1 MMYAISSGAGNT
13 NPVGGAAAIAGSSTS
28 TTGSSAPNRSR
39 NSAVLT
45 PTTGAASE
53 STKDT
58 RASGCA
64 GSIGR

>member
-13 NPVGGAAAIAGSSTS
+13 NPLAGAAAIAGSSTS
-28 TTGSSAPNRSR
+28 TTGNSAPNRPATR
-39 NSAVLT
+39 GAH
-45 PTTGAASE
+45 PTTGAASD